1 MSLSGL
7 GRKSK
12 GASLVAQMVK
22 NLPAMWETWV
32 QSLGWEDSLEEGTA
46 NHPSILAW
54 RIPMDIQS
62 MEFSRIL
69 EWVAMPL
76 SWGSS
81 QPRD

>member
-1 MSLSGL
+1 MSNPNILYPLNRILLSN
-7 GRKSK
+7 KKEWISDTCNNMDESQK
-12 GASLVAQMVK
+12 HFFWKVAQ
-22 NLPAMWETWV
+22 LCQT
-32 QSLGWEDSLEEGTA
+32 LCD
-46 NHPSILAW
+46 
-54 RIPMDIQS
+54 PMDIQS